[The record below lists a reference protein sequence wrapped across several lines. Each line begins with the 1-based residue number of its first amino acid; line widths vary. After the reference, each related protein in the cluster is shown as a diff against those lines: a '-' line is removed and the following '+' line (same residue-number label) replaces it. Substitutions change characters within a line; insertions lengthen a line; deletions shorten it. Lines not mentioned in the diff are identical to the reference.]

1 MLNRRQL
8 LTWLAA
14 TGLARASGVR
24 AEQYPVRIGITPVF
38 LTELTSLLRDWR
50 DYLEQHLDRPVRF
63 EQSNTYRDIVNNLL
77 AQRLDFAWICGFPYI
92 VNRSRLQL
100 TAVPN
105 YKGKP
110 LYQSYLIVR
119 AGDDQPKNLLD
130 LRDKIF
136 AYTDP
141 DSNSGF
147 LFPRYELL
155 RQGFNPEDF
164 FRKTFFTNGHRN
176 AIEAVSAGLADA
188 AHVDGYIWDTVERF
202 NPEVTRG
209 TRVIARSKPF
219 GFPPFVAGPSVT
231 LAMNKRMSDVLIGM
245 SDMPVSMRLLDRL
258 NLYGFTRGTVEDY
271 MEIEKMARYVGK
283 VPHVS

>member
-1 MLNRRQL
+1 MLNRRQML
-8 LTWLAA
+8 KWLTAA
-14 TGLARASGVR
+14 GLARARVLR

-50 DYLEQHLDRPVRF
+50 DYLEQHLERPVYF

-92 VNRSRLQL
+92 ENHSRLQL
-100 TAVPN
+100 TAVPD

-110 LYQSYLIVR
+110 LYQSYLIVP
-119 AGDDQPKNLLD
+119 AADASTKKLTD
-130 LRDKIF
+130 LQNKIF

-147 LFPRYELL
+147 LIPRYELL
-155 RQGFNPEDF
+155 RQGFAPDDF

-176 AIEAVSAGLADA
+176 AIEAVGAGLADG

-202 NPEVTRG
+202 NPEVTRS
-209 TRVIARSKPF
+209 TRVVTRSKPF
-219 GFPPFVAGPSVT
+219 GFPPIVAGPSVT
-231 LAMNKRMSDVLIGM
+231 LAMNQRMSDVLIGM

-258 NLYGFTRGTVEDY
+258 NLYGFVRGNVEDY
-271 MEIEKMARYVGK
+271 MEIEEMARYVRK
-283 VPHVS
+283 ATHVS

>member
-1 MLNRRQL
+1 MLNRRQML
-8 LTWLAA
+8 KWLTA
-14 TGLARASGVR
+14 TGLACSTGVH
-24 AEQYPVRIGITPVF
+24 AEQSPVRIGITPVF

-50 DYLEQHLDRPVRF
+50 DYLEQHLGRPVRF
-63 EQSNTYRDIVNNLL
+63 EQSNSYRDIVNNLL
-77 AQRLDFAWICGFPYI
+77 AQRLDFAWICGFPYV
-92 VNRSRLQL
+92 VNRSQLQL

-119 AGDDQPKNLLD
+119 VGDDKTKSLLD

-136 AYTDP
+136 CYTDP
-141 DSNSGF
+141 DSNSGY
-147 LFPRYELL
+147 LVPQYELL
-155 RQGFNPEDF
+155 LQGLDSDVF

-176 AIEAVSAGLADA
+176 AIEAVSTGLADG

-209 TRVIARSKPF
+209 TRVVTRSKQF

-231 LAMNKRMSDVLIGM
+231 LAQNQRMKEILIGM
-245 SDMPVSMRLLDRL
+245 SDNPVSMRLLDRL
-258 NLYGFTRGTVEDY
+258 NLFGFSRGNDEIY
-271 MEIEKMARYVGK
+271 MEIEEMARHVGK
-283 VPHVS
+283 VAHVS